1 MKSFSKFIGLLS
13 FFIILGS
20 TVEAQLTAQDAL
32 TKIKRGIN
40 IGNSLDA
47 IPNETGWGNPLIQ
60 KYYFDDYVNAG
71 FTCIRIPI
79 TWKDHISNSSP
90 FTIDQ
95 TWLNRVD
102 SIVTWGLNKGLYII
116 INIHHEEGLKTIDTM
131 KNLVAKATMIAKY
144 DSLWSQ
150 ISNHFKDKSDHLFFE
165 MLNEPQVLTKA
176 TVDAFNVR
184 VLAIIRK
191 TNPTRIVIFS
201 GTSYTGADNLIAANI
216 PDVND
221 KYLMAYFHSYDPWSF
236 AGEAKGTYG
245 TTADIS
251 NTASIYTKVALWS
264 KIHQIPVILDEFG
277 TIGTCDYNSRMIYYA
292 TVVEE
297 ALKANIA
304 VNVWDDN
311 GNFQVYLRSTRKWN
325 DLKDVIIHTY
335 KESPTNLK
343 TIVVDTTITL
353 SWTNRTTLND
363 SIYIDRRT
371 AYTEF
376 LPIAKVSAT
385 ATQFKDSALNKNTFY
400 YYRLRT
406 NLLDSI
412 DLYSYPTSVKVVGVR
427 KPFLGS
433 PAVIPGTIQAEDFDI
448 GGEGQTYHD
457 NTIYNRGNTYRIND
471 AVDIEARP
479 DNGYQIGYVANGEWT
494 QYSVRVNQ
502 AGLYRIDT
510 YTASTNGGGKYN
522 FTIGKTTT
530 NYITVPQTGDSTTL
544 ARSYTFKVALDTGN
558 QILTFKIIAGSSTTF
573 TIDKFVFVQDSSATF
588 SKPVESHGFNV
599 YPNPAHSDV
608 TVCQSESNSET
619 KLDIYN
625 SLGINMKSE
634 MLRNNVSSISVAGMP
649 EGLYFF
655 VLTSQNFSESKSVL
669 IEK

>member
-1 MKSFSKFIGLLS
+1 MKSYSKLIGLLS
-13 FFIILGS
+13 LFIILVS
-20 TVEAQLTAQDAL
+20 NVHAQLTPQDAI

-79 TWKDHISNSSP
+79 TWKYHISNTSP

-116 INIHHEEGLKTIDTM
+116 INIHHEEGLKQIDTM

-150 ISNHFKDKSDHLFFE
+150 ISTHFKDKSENLFFE

-201 GTSYTGADNLIAANI
+201 GTSYTGADNLIAAKI
-216 PDVND
+216 PDPND

-245 TTADIS
+245 TSSDKS
-251 NTASIYTKVALWS
+251 NTSSIIAKVTSWS
-264 KIHQIPVILDEFG
+264 LTNKIPVILDEFG

-297 ALKANIA
+297 ALKDNIA

-343 TIVVDTTITL
+343 TIVIDTTIKL
-353 SWTNRTTLND
+353 SWTNRTILND
-363 SIYIDRRT
+363 SIYIDRRIANT
-371 AYTEF
+371 DF

-385 ATQFKDSALNKNTFY
+385 AIQFKDSALNKNTIY

-433 PAVIPGTIQAEDFDI
+433 PAVIPGTIQAEDFDL
-448 GGEGQTYHD
+448 GGEGQTFHD
-457 NTIYNRGNTYRIND
+457 NTIYNLGNRYRVNE

-494 QYSVRVNQ
+494 QYSVYVNQ

-530 NYITVPQTGDSTTL
+530 NYTTVPQTGDSTTL
-544 ARSYTFKVALDTGN
+544 TRSYTFRVALDTGN
-558 QILTFKIIAGSSTTF
+558 QILTFKMLDGTSTTF
-573 TIDKFVFVQDSSATF
+573 TIDKFVFVIDTSST
-588 SKPVESHGFNV
+588 SINSIQNTGFNV
-599 YPNPAHSDV
+599 YPNPAHS
-608 TVCQSESNSET
+608 TLTISKTESYSET

-625 SLGINMKSE
+625 SLGIIMNSIMLLKSE
-634 MLRNNVSSISVAGMP
+634 TIVSTDGLAT
-649 EGLYFF
+649 GLYSF
-655 VLTSQNFSESKSVL
+655 VLTTNKSTLSKKIL
-669 IEK
+669 ILK